1 MNLFYK
7 LCSNRIAI
15 LPILILALTLRAVCL
30 DADPPFFV
38 ETHYMDDEGG
48 WAHNA
53 RNHYLTGEW
62 ITNTHN
68 APYYTAPGYS
78 HLLSAAFQL
87 NGLSLCSARLLSVVA
102 GTLTVFTVWL
112 LLSGSAGVLVAN
124 LAALF
129 MGLTGFHVIYSRL
142 AMAEALL
149 TAMLVL
155 ALYLWSFKK
164 NRLCAYLSG
173 ALFAS
178 MIVAKISAVYFI
190 PVLLLLVAFEIV
202 RKEADFKQ
210 WAVFGMGSVSALVLF
225 EILKIL
231 PDMKDLA
238 LFYREMSAS
247 YPGGLSPKYVSEL
260 FIFSENIEFRHGFF
274 NKMLLSVPVLFLL
287 TVLYLV
293 LFLVDMGKNG
303 AQAIRGRD
311 HAEMVGLSI
320 LLGNLIV
327 IGLSSYKP
335 ERRYLPLLPGICILA
350 AYTVQ
355 RGFGAF
361 DIRNCFP
368 LRYRIADLALSL
380 SLTLPVYVFFCWT
393 LFSFWGP
400 WNTADIGAQKGIS
413 FNGQV
418 ILLLPL
424 YAACLY
430 LYQKYRDRFDPAKR
444 IACTIAL
451 VMAHIVS
458 AWLYFGL
465 VYLDIPIRP
474 VGINIVTIVT
484 WIVTYLG
491 WRVTGAVRLQ
501 TLFRASP
508 ALFLMI
514 QGVLVVFALS
524 DATYTY
530 QSFGEQ
536 VRRAAGKAPIVTD
549 ISAPILDHAGEIFY
563 GFPKDRAEL
572 EGYGRYWV
580 LNTKKKGNMLP
591 DTGILNILGEYQRL
605 PDTAALKEVFH
616 VFPYGRPEQSN
627 LIMYLW
633 EVDTRKTGQR
643 PKTEKE

>member
-62 ITNTHN
+62 MTNTHN

-78 HLLSAAFQL
+78 HLLSAAFQM

-112 LLSGSAGVLVAN
+112 LLSRSAGVLVAN

-149 TAMLVL
+149 TALLVL
-155 ALYLWSFKK
+155 TLYLWSFKK

-173 ALFAS
+173 ALFAT
-178 MIVAKISAVYFI
+178 MIVVKISAVYFI
-190 PVLLLLVAFEIV
+190 PVLLLLFVFEIV
-202 RKEADFKQ
+202 RKEADFKR
-210 WAVFGMGSVSALVLF
+210 WAFFGMGSVSALVLF

-231 PDMKDLA
+231 PDMKELA
-238 LFYREMSAS
+238 LFYREMTAS

-260 FIFSENIEFRHGFF
+260 LIFNENIEFRHGFF
-274 NKMLLSVPVLFLL
+274 NKMLLSVPVLLLL

-303 AQAIRGRD
+303 AQAIRGRN

-355 RGFGAF
+355 RGFGGM
-361 DIRNCFP
+361 DIRNYFP
-368 LRYRIADLALSL
+368 LRSRIADLALSL
-380 SLTLPVYVFFCWT
+380 SLTLPIYVFICWT

-400 WNTADIGAQKGIS
+400 WNTADIGARKGIS

-424 YAACLY
+424 YAACLC
-430 LYQKYRDRFDPAKR
+430 LYQKHRERFDPAKR
-444 IACTIAL
+444 VACTMSL
-451 VMAHIVS
+451 VLAHIVS

-465 VYLDIPIRP
+465 VYFDIPIRP
-474 VGINIVTIVT
+474 AGINAVTIVT
-484 WIVTYLG
+484 WIAAYLG
-491 WRVTGAVRLQ
+491 WRAAGAARLQ
-501 TLFRASP
+501 SLFRAAP
-508 ALFLMI
+508 ALFLVI
-514 QGVLVVFALS
+514 QGFIVAFALS
-524 DATYTY
+524 DTTYSY
-530 QSFGEQ
+530 RSFGEQ
-536 VRRAAGKAPIVTD
+536 VKRVAGKAPIVTD

-572 EGYGRYWV
+572 EGVERYFV

-591 DTGILNILGEYQRL
+591 DAGILDILGEYQRL
-605 PDTAALKEVFH
+605 PETAALKEVFH
-616 VFPYGRPEQSN
+616 VFPFGKPEQSN

-633 EVDTRKTGQR
+633 EVNPQKTGQS
-643 PKTEKE
+643 PKAGE